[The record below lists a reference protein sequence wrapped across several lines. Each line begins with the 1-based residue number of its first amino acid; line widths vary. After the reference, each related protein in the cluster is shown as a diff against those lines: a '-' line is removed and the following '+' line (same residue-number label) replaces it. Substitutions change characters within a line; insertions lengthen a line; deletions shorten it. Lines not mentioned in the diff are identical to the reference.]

1 MNDDKYSMN
10 TEYVKS
16 LEIALQLLQEEV
28 ESLRSKVKK
37 GLAPTGN
44 NGVSSDD
51 DAQKSFQT
59 QLFNCSTGCEILN
72 FLNEYLIGKFGIS
85 EICVYTYDDKTLL
98 TPLCEVSGTSD
109 IFENAINYLQENGII
124 SWAMKLKSPTILKD
138 PYTSED
144 SDSNYLFVSMYQK
157 NKVLGALIAKS
168 SESKT
173 ALEKSFEEFAVISE
187 LIAVAVKNVISTN
200 ILEQTNRKLINLRSQ
215 FENQSQMASF
225 GEIAM
230 NMAKESFVP
239 ISIIESNLHLIKT
252 GISEKKKR
260 YEIID
265 IQLDN
270 LKSINNK
277 LINYFKLISDNK
289 ERRSPINVRIVL
301 DDVLSLLSVILMRY
315 GIEYEIADSD
325 SDIEV
330 VWNKADLEQTVF
342 GIVMFCVAN
351 MIDGGKISFSYL
363 KSTKK
368 AVVINISDNGEAL
381 SGYDNVSILDSE
393 RRPAHIKQSL
403 ISFYSIEQYLSR
415 NRSKL
420 EFEAIEKKGNTFRLI
435 CPVSS

>member
-1 MNDDKYSMN
+1 MDEDKYSMN

-37 GLAPTGN
+37 GLTNQGN
-44 NGVSSDD
+44 NGVSKDD
-51 DAQKSFQT
+51 SQKSFQSL
-59 QLFNCSTGCEILN
+59 LFSCNTGCEIMN

-85 EICVYTYDDKTLL
+85 EICIYTYDDKTLL
-98 TPLCEVSGTSD
+98 TPVCDESGTSD
-109 IFENAINYLQENGII
+109 IFEKAVNYLQENGII

-138 PYTSED
+138 PYTPEE
-144 SDSNYLFVSMYQK
+144 SDSNYLFVSLHLK
-157 NKVLGALIAKS
+157 NKQLGALIAKS
-168 SESKT
+168 SESK
-173 ALEKSFEEFAVISE
+173 AELEKSFEEFAITSE
-187 LIAVAVKNVISTN
+187 LIAVAIKNVISTN

-215 FENQSQMASF
+215 FENQTQMASF

-252 GISEKKKR
+252 GISEKMKR
-260 YEIID
+260 YEIIEL
-265 IQLDN
+265 QLDN

-277 LINYFKLISDNK
+277 LISYFKLISDNK
-289 ERRSPINVRIVL
+289 NRRSSTNVRIVL
-301 DDVLSLLSVILMRY
+301 DDILSLLSVILMRY
-315 GIEYEIADSD
+315 GIEYEIAETDSD
-325 SDIEV
+325 VEV
-330 VWNKADLEQTVF
+330 YWNKADLEQTVF

-363 KSTKK
+363 KSKK
-368 AVVINISDNGEAL
+368 SAVINISDNGEAL
-381 SGYDNVSILDSE
+381 SGYDNFSILDSE

-403 ISFYSIEQYLSR
+403 ISFYTIEQYLER

-420 EFEAIEKKGNTFRLI
+420 EFEAIEKKGNTFRLV
-435 CPVSS
+435 CPISS